1 MYQNITII
9 GNLGRDPELKFAADG
24 NPVTTFSVAVNDGFG
39 ENKRVMWVRVSA
51 WGKQAE
57 PCHQYL
63 KKGSK
68 VFVSGHLTADK
79 DTGNPRVYQSNAGGW
94 ASSFEM
100 VAGRVLFLDG
110 KADSAPAV
118 DDGDVPF

>member
-51 WGKQAE
+51 WGK
-57 PCHQYL
+57 
-63 KKGSK
+63 
-68 VFVSGHLTADK
+68 
-79 DTGNPRVYQSNAGGW
+79 
-94 ASSFEM
+94 
-100 VAGRVLFLDG
+100 
-110 KADSAPAV
+110 
-118 DDGDVPF
+118 